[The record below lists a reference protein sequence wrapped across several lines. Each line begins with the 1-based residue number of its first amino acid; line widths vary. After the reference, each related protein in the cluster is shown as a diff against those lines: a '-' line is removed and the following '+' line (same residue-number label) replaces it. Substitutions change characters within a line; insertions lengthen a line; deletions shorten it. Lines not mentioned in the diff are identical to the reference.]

1 MYPIFFR
8 PNATDL
14 QLAKY
19 VIILGQ
25 ILINDWKSPGV
36 SNIKRFM
43 ILNTPPPRNIEVS
56 YAYKKKLCLIFH
68 SRTAFLNKI
77 V

>member
-1 MYPIFFR
+1 MYPIFSR
-8 PNATDL
+8 PNATNL

-36 SNIKRFM
+36 SNIKK
-43 ILNTPPPRNIEVS
+43 IYDSEHPPPRNIEVS
-56 YAYKKKLCLIFH
+56 YVY
-68 SRTAFLNKI
+68 
-77 V
+77 